1 MPLSGESSRRCT
13 GARTQLHTR
22 GMSTL
27 DKLRSILQERAG
39 LPPGALKENFF
50 VRRGERRM
58 RARQATTL
66 TDYLDILRDDSSET
80 KHLSRAL
87 SIHVSEFF
95 RNPGLFERLRTL
107 VLPGLFSFHGE
118 VRILSLGCARGEET
132 YSLALLVLGFFS
144 EECGRRSVTIC
155 GADINEESLAKARTG
170 LYTEKDVE
178 KVPEPL
184 RRDYIRREGA
194 GRRIDDRVRH
204 MVRFE
209 KINIFSDVLPRGLN
223 LILCRNV
230 LMYITREEQGRI
242 GRELCRSLKGG
253 GYLVL
258 GRSESLPGTVKTDF
272 VIRDIRERI
281 FQKIGGQPR

>member
-1 MPLSGESSRRCT
+1 MDEI
-13 GARTQLHTR
+13 H
-22 GMSTL
+22 
-27 DKLRSILQERAG
+27 SILQERAG
-39 LPPGALKENFF
+39 LPAGALKENFF
-50 VRRGERRM
+50 VRRVERRM
-58 RARQATTL
+58 RARHATTL
-66 TDYLDILRDDSSET
+66 TDYLDILRGDSSEAE
-80 KHLSRAL
+80 HLSRAL
-87 SIHVSEFF
+87 NIHVSEFF
-95 RNPGLFERLRTL
+95 RNPGLFDTLRTL
-107 VLPGLFSFHGE
+107 VLPGVFSSHGE
-118 VRILSLGCARGEET
+118 IGVLSLGCARGEET
-132 YSLALLVLGFFS
+132 YSLALLILGYFS
-144 EECGRRSVTIC
+144 EECVRRPVTIC

-184 RRDYIRREGA
+184 RREYIIREGA
-194 GRRIDDRVRH
+194 GRRIDDRIRR

-230 LMYITREEQGRI
+230 LMYITRDEQGRI
-242 GRELCRSLKGG
+242 GRELCRSLKDG

-281 FQKIGGQPR
+281 YQKNGGRPR